1 MGRSDHLPVDSLVH
15 RGLDHFTWGRA
26 VLVDDEDRLPEIP
39 AATQAAEAAVH
50 LPRFFSEG

>member
-1 MGRSDHLPVDSLVH
+1 MGRSDHLPVDSPVH
-15 RGLDHFTWGRA
+15 RGLNHLTWERA

-39 AATQAAEAAVH
+39 ATPAAEAGVH